1 MSISVRKRIKEKR
14 EWRERKKR
22 HKFSRET
29 YNNLI
34 TTLTNLIKCEAIYNN
49 NMHANF
55 FIIFNH
61 SRNSEDCKEE
71 QLFKELK

>member
-1 MSISVRKRIKEKR
+1 M
-14 EWRERKKR
+14 ERKKR

-34 TTLTNLIKCEAIYNN
+34 TTLTNLIKCKTIYNN
-49 NMHANF
+49 NVHANF
-55 FIIFNH
+55 FIIFIH